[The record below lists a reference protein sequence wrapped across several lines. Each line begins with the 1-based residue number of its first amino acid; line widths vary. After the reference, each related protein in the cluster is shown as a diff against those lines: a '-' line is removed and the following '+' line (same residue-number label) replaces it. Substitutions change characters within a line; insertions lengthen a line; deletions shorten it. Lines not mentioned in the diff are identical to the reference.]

1 MACVCFSL
9 TWNEMQCDEEVTVK
23 RQQNKSH
30 SNFAPCPLFDIEVHY
45 EVCFSLSLLLPIFQS
60 TPLCSLFPLSP
71 PEWTDLLLAIAAT
84 SL

>member
-23 RQQNKSH
+23 RQQNESH
-30 SNFAPCPLFDIEVHY
+30 SNFALCPLFDIEVHY
-45 EVCFSLSLLLPIFQS
+45 EVCFSLSLQS
-60 TPLCSLFPLSP
+60 TPLCSLFPLSL